1 MKQKLVELKGKKNL
15 NLRLW
20 VETSNYLTQKLCD
33 RIMSKDTEELH
44 NTARQQDLIDVSK
57 TLHPTTRASLVTRY
71 ANGKVNKTDHIMGSK
86 TNLKK
91 LRRIENI

>member
-1 MKQKLVELKGKKNL
+1 MKQKLVELKGKKTL
-15 NLRLW
+15 NPRLW
-20 VETSNYLTQKLCD
+20 VETSNYLTQKLRD
-33 RIMSKDTEELH
+33 RILSKDTELH